1 MTNYVMLNNVDHFDI
16 KIMDKLFTAA
26 DNKAAV
32 LTFPAE
38 FANIQQEYPILLSKD
53 PSTGQ
58 FQAVVLLGIQ
68 KDENLFLQ
76 KSPTEDH
83 FSWLAN
89 YVPALLARGPFI
101 TGLRE
106 QMDGRKEPMVYIDLT
121 SPKLSRHEGKMIF
134 LPRGGHS
141 PYLEHVIKLLDLIQ
155 QGQRVS
161 EAMFG
166 QFSALGLIEPLTINI
181 DLINGDKHQLR
192 GYYTLN
198 EEKLMHLPGAELAVL
213 SKSGYLQSAYLM
225 IASMLNINKL
235 IDLKNRKIAAGGIN

>member
-68 KDENLFLQ
+68 KNENLFLQ
-76 KSPTEDH
+76 KTLTGDY
-83 FSWLAN
+83 FSWAAN
-89 YVPALLARGPFI
+89 YVPALLAKGPFI

-106 QMDGRKEPMVYIDLT
+106 QMDGSKEAMVYIDT
-121 SPKLSRHEGKMIF
+121 TNPKVSHQDGKTIF

-155 QGQRVS
+155 QGQSVS
-161 EAMFG
+161 EAMFA
-166 QFSALGLIEPLTINI
+166 QFSAFDLIEPLTINI

-198 EEKLMHLPGAELAVL
+198 EEKLMHLSGDKLVSL
-213 SKSGYLQSAYLM
+213 SQSGYLQSAYL
-225 IASMLNINKL
+225 ILASMLNINKL
-235 IDLKNRKIAAGGIN
+235 IDLKNRKIAAGDAN